1 MNEKF
6 NIESR
11 YLFYLNK
18 VNLKESQMN
27 PIQKKQLKQTFYAAC
42 GVMLELLQG
51 DIAEI
56 EDEDEAIK
64 YLESMKQQVKN
75 YFNSL

>member
-18 VNLKESQMN
+18 VKLKESEMN
-27 PIQKKQLKQTFYAAC
+27 PIQKIQLRQTFYAAF
-42 GVMLELLQG
+42 GVALELLQN
-51 DIAEI
+51 DISQI
-56 EDEDEAIK
+56 ENDDEAIQV
-64 YLESMKQQVKN
+64 LENLKNQVSN
-75 YFNSL
+75 YFNNL